1 MPRTRRYDLA
11 YNWAA
16 NRPTP
21 FTDAVTESARRHR
34 IGVLP
39 VGRGEVDAVRRRVER
54 GRIGIGVFL
63 NTQADGTSLESPS
76 MRLARVLK
84 GRGALVL
91 EDPDDA
97 PVYADRALQLEYLQ
111 RAGLPV
117 PQHLVL
123 ERGQSGGPVIS
134 AAARAALGRTWAAV
148 AACGLG
154 RPAALVST
162 AQHVWPA
169 LVRGGFKR
177 GQKILVYRHLEPLAE
192 GDMELRFRMWYLFGR
207 IIPSWCRRDRS
218 HFQRLTLDD
227 TGHDAFAQM
236 IAMVRRCAEITG
248 LDWFMTELLV
258 TGSPRRQKVI
268 VLEPP
273 NALAGLGPGVGVL
286 SETSSEIMR
295 LAAQR
300 LVEVAWRR
308 ARGLPLSDGTGVWLA
323 AGRSLS

>member
-1 MPRTRRYDLA
+1 MARTRRYELA
-11 YNWAA
+11 FNWAA

-34 IGVLP
+34 IAVLS

-54 GRIGIGVFL
+54 SRIGIGVFL
-63 NTQADGTSLESPS
+63 NTQAEGISLESPS

-84 GRGALVL
+84 ARGALVV

-97 PVYADRALQLEYLQ
+97 AVYADRALQLEYLQ

-123 ERGQSGGPVIS
+123 ERGPSGGPAIS
-134 AAARAALGRTWAAV
+134 ATSRTALGRTWAAV
-148 AACGLG
+148 AARGLN
-154 RPAALVST
+154 RRAAVVST

-169 LVRGGFKR
+169 LARAGFKR
-177 GQKILVYRHLEPLAE
+177 GQKVLVYRHQEPMFE
-192 GDMELRFRMWYLFGR
+192 GDMELRFRIWYLFGR
-207 IIPSWCRRDRS
+207 IIPSWRRRDRS

-227 TGHDAFAQM
+227 LRHEAVARM
-236 IAMVRRCAEITG
+236 IAMVRQCAEITG
-248 LDWFMTELLV
+248 LDWFMTELMV
-258 TGSPRRQKVI
+258 TGSARRKKVL

-286 SETSSEIMR
+286 SETSREILR

-323 AGRSLS
+323 R

>member
-1 MPRTRRYDLA
+1 MSKNRRYDLA
-11 YNWAA
+11 FNWAA

-34 IGVLP
+34 ISVLS
-39 VGRGEVDAVRRRVER
+39 VARGEVDAVRRRVER

-63 NTQADGTSLESPS
+63 NTQAEGISLESPS

-84 GRGALVL
+84 ARGALVV

-123 ERGQSGGPVIS
+123 QRQPGGPVIS
-134 AAARAALGRTWAAV
+134 AAARSALGRTWAAV
-148 AACGLG
+148 AARGLN
-154 RPAALVST
+154 RRAVLVST

-169 LVRGGFKR
+169 LARSGFKR
-177 GQKILVYRHLEPLAE
+177 GQKILVYRYQEPVVE
-192 GDMELRFRMWYLFGR
+192 GDMELRFRIWYLFGR

-218 HFQRLTLDD
+218 HFQRLNLDD
-227 TGHDAFAQM
+227 TKHDAFTQL
-236 IAMVRRCAEITG
+236 IAMVRRCADVTG

-258 TGSPRRQKVI
+258 TGSARRRKVI

-273 NALAGLGPGVGVL
+273 NALAGLGPGVAVL
-286 SETSSEIMR
+286 SETSSAILR

-323 AGRSLS
+323 AGRGLS

>member
-1 MPRTRRYDLA
+1 MSKNRRYDLA
-11 YNWAA
+11 FNWAA

-34 IGVLP
+34 ISVLS
-39 VGRGEVDAVRRRVER
+39 VARGEVDAVRRRVER

-63 NTQADGTSLESPS
+63 NTQAEGISLESPS

-84 GRGALVL
+84 ARGALVV

-123 ERGQSGGPVIS
+123 QRQPGGPVIS
-134 AAARAALGRTWAAV
+134 AAARSALGRTWAAV
-148 AACGLG
+148 AARGLN
-154 RPAALVST
+154 RRAVLVST

-169 LVRGGFKR
+169 LARSGFKR
-177 GQKILVYRHLEPLAE
+177 GQKILVYRYQEPVVE
-192 GDMELRFRMWYLFGR
+192 GDME
-207 IIPSWCRRDRS
+207 RS
-218 HFQRLTLDD
+218 HFQRLNLDD
-227 TGHDAFAQM
+227 TKHDAFTQL
-236 IAMVRRCAEITG
+236 IAMVRRCADVTG

-258 TGSPRRQKVI
+258 TGSARRRKVI

-273 NALAGLGPGVGVL
+273 NALAGLGPGVAVL
-286 SETSSEIMR
+286 SETSSAILR

-323 AGRSLS
+323 R

>member
-11 YNWAA
+11 FNWAA

-34 IGVLP
+34 ISVLP
-39 VGRGEVDAVRRRVER
+39 VGRGEAVTVRRRLER

-63 NTQADGTSLESPS
+63 NTQADGINLDSPS
-76 MRLARVLK
+76 MLLARALK
-84 GRGALVL
+84 ARGALVV

-97 PVYADRALQLEYLQ
+97 PVYADRALQFQYLQ
-111 RAGLPV
+111 RAGLRV
-117 PQHLVL
+117 PHHVVL
-123 ERGQSGGPVIS
+123 DRGQQSRPVIS
-134 AAARAALGRTWAAV
+134 AAARSALGRTWAAV
-148 AACGLG
+148 PGHGLS
-154 RPAALVST
+154 RPREVIST

-169 LVRGGFKR
+169 LTRSGLQR
-177 GQKILVYRHLEPLAE
+177 GQKILVYRHQEPLAE
-192 GDMELRFRMWYLFGR
+192 GDMELRFRMSYLFGR
-207 IIPSWCRRDRS
+207 IIPSWCRRDRR

-227 TGHDAFAQM
+227 SEHDAFAQM

-258 TGSPRRQKVI
+258 TGSQRRQRVL

-273 NALAGLGPGVGVL
+273 NALAGLGPGVAVL
-286 SETSSEIMR
+286 SESSSDILR
-295 LAAQR
+295 LTGHR

-323 AGRSLS
+323 R

>member
-1 MPRTRRYDLA
+1 MPRIRRYDLA
-11 YNWAA
+11 FNWAA

-21 FTDAVTESARRHR
+21 FTDAVAESARRHR
-34 IGVLP
+34 ISVLP
-39 VGRGEVDAVRRRVER
+39 VGRGEVEAVRRRVER
-54 GRIGIGVFL
+54 GRIRIGAFL
-63 NTQADGTSLESPS
+63 NTQADGISQESPS

-84 GRGALVL
+84 GRGALVV

-97 PVYADRALQLEYLQ
+97 PVYADRALQWEYLQ

-123 ERGQSGGPVIS
+123 QRQSGGPVIS
-134 AAARAALGRTWAAV
+134 ATARSALGRTWAAV
-148 AACGLG
+148 AARGLG
-154 RPAALVST
+154 HRAALVST
-162 AQHVWPA
+162 ARHVWPA
-169 LVRGGFKR
+169 LARSGFKR

-207 IIPSWCRRDRS
+207 IIPSWCRRDRN

-227 TGHDAFAQM
+227 TGNDAFAQM

-258 TGSPRRQKVI
+258 TGSPRRRKVI

-273 NALAGLGPGVGVL
+273 NPLAGLGPGVAVL
-286 SETSSEIMR
+286 SETSSGIMR

>member
-11 YNWAA
+11 FNWAA

-34 IGVLP
+34 IAVLS

-63 NTQADGTSLESPS
+63 NTQAEGISLESPS
-76 MRLARVLK
+76 MRLARILK
-84 GRGALVL
+84 ARGALVV

-123 ERGQSGGPVIS
+123 ERQSGGPVITT
-134 AAARAALGRTWAAV
+134 AARSTLGQTWAAV
-148 AACGLG
+148 AARGLT
-154 RPAALVST
+154 RRAAVVST
-162 AQHVWPA
+162 AKHIWPA
-169 LVRGGFKR
+169 LVRSGFKR
-177 GQKILVYRHLEPLAE
+177 GQKILVYRHQEPVFE
-192 GDMELRFRMWYLFGR
+192 GDMELRFRIWYLFGR
-207 IIPSWCRRDRS
+207 IIPSWRRRDRS

-227 TGHDAFAQM
+227 IRHDAVTQM

-248 LDWFMTELLV
+248 LDWFMTELHV
-258 TGSPRRQKVI
+258 TGSARRRKVI

-273 NALAGLGPGVGVL
+273 NALAGLGPGVAVL

-300 LVEVAWRR
+300 LVDVAWRR

-323 AGRSLS
+323 AGRSPS